1 VTSLSVS
8 SKAGIGVPKPDRC
21 DHQGDILYCN
31 VFSNGPLG
39 SFFSC
44 PFCFLCASAKF
55 PAYLLQFNGIFSAV
69 QIEQCFTFHFHAM
82 RKENEEKKTIQQR
95 NKRNGSI
102 PVH

>member
-21 DHQGDILYCN
+21 DILYCN
-31 VFSNGPLG
+31 VLSNGPLG
-39 SFFSC
+39 SFFSR

-55 PAYLLQFNGIFSAV
+55 PAYLLQLNGIFSAV
-69 QIEQCFTFHFHAM
+69 QIEECFTFHFHAM